1 MKQLIDKRTPLPK
14 SYEDWVKQGNK
25 VVSTRERKS
34 LRDITGPVTPKTTVN
49 KGTNDKKEK

>member
-25 VVSTRERKS
+25 VNSTRERKS
-34 LRDITGPVTPKTTVN
+34 LRDVAGPAAPKTTVN